1 MEIQQFLNLSALI
14 ILYFNDY
21 LTNISLNY
29 FENDNKYPIIIS
41 FFIKEKIKFK
51 IEISDGDKII
61 MNRNIIYKENII
73 IKPESSNVN
82 YTISIYLDDKIKNS
96 TMIVQIIQNNATPFY
111 LRKNQLNLGF
121 IPRNLKYN
129 YFYMEVFKGEEGE
142 IMLFNKRQNGILISK
157 IIKKK
162 ENLIPNIKNFPSII
176 NYNYLNFNIYS
187 KKLSFNS
194 TETQICKRGCFLLI
208 TYYSDISTSLEIT
221 GTEFSILSRIW
232 DEEEFISQII
242 NIPLNEYIFG
252 YFDETNVNI
261 HYYSIFIP
269 YETDN
274 IYIEIHGKNILGY
287 SKEGIVKINTYKT
300 TGNTKKLFDECQ
312 NIKIITLNKKDI
324 GLNSFKGKYISLA
337 FEEEEYLGDINLY
350 YYFRILQEN
359 PKNNYIIYPLDT
371 NKENYCETKNNKCYF
386 LLKNEYNDLINKIV
400 IYGFGKNKVS
410 YRISYMKENI
420 YYSNNLDISHLEG
433 FNKIN
438 SVNGRLN
445 LDFQKNNT
453 YALLE
458 IKSNSIENEN
468 LTVVSNFDREHNPS
482 SINIYSY
489 QLYQL
494 LKSKTH
500 KFSLY
505 HSFINYR
512 ILINNTEGE
521 GFICL
526 QKCNNNNKFIHL
538 TAQRIY
544 SFSIS
549 NKASFYIY
557 AKKNLAFNIK
567 IIKDISNDAIKE
579 LNYQYNYDDILE
591 SREENFPLIYFI
603 KDVKYNGVNINFN
616 FKYNA

>member
-1 MEIQQFLNLSALI
+1 
-14 ILYFNDY
+14 
-21 LTNISLNY
+21 
-29 FENDNKYPIIIS
+29 
-41 FFIKEKIKFK
+41 
-51 IEISDGDKII
+51 
-61 MNRNIIYKENII
+61 
-73 IKPESSNVN
+73 
-82 YTISIYLDDKIKNS
+82 
-96 TMIVQIIQNNATPFY
+96 
-111 LRKNQLNLGF
+111 
-121 IPRNLKYN
+121 
-129 YFYMEVFKGEEGE
+129 MEVFKGEEGE

-386 LLKNEYNDLINKIV
+386 LLKNEYNDLSNKIV

>member
-1 MEIQQFLNLSALI
+1 
-14 ILYFNDY
+14 
-21 LTNISLNY
+21 
-29 FENDNKYPIIIS
+29 
-41 FFIKEKIKFK
+41 
-51 IEISDGDKII
+51 
-61 MNRNIIYKENII
+61 
-73 IKPESSNVN
+73 
-82 YTISIYLDDKIKNS
+82 
-96 TMIVQIIQNNATPFY
+96 
-111 LRKNQLNLGF
+111 
-121 IPRNLKYN
+121 
-129 YFYMEVFKGEEGE
+129 
-142 IMLFNKRQNGILISK
+142 
-157 IIKKK
+157 
-162 ENLIPNIKNFPSII
+162 
-176 NYNYLNFNIYS
+176 
-187 KKLSFNS
+187 
-194 TETQICKRGCFLLI
+194 
-208 TYYSDISTSLEIT
+208 
-221 GTEFSILSRIW
+221 
-232 DEEEFISQII
+232 
-242 NIPLNEYIFG
+242 
-252 YFDETNVNI
+252 
-261 HYYSIFIP
+261 
-269 YETDN
+269 
-274 IYIEIHGKNILGY
+274 
-287 SKEGIVKINTYKT
+287 
-300 TGNTKKLFDECQ
+300 
-312 NIKIITLNKKDI
+312 
-324 GLNSFKGKYISLA
+324 
-337 FEEEEYLGDINLY
+337 
-350 YYFRILQEN
+350 
-359 PKNNYIIYPLDT
+359 
-371 NKENYCETKNNKCYF
+371 
-386 LLKNEYNDLINKIV
+386 
-400 IYGFGKNKVS
+400 
-410 YRISYMKENI
+410 MKENI

-512 ILINNTEGE
+512 ILINNKEGE
-521 GFICL
+521 GFICF

-591 SREENFPLIYFI
+591 SSEENFPLIYFI

-616 FKYNA
+616 FKYNASNNTNNAYHNLTIRGYSLDYSEISIDRDKNDYRMIDFLNGIEGKYDDMTNSGTLELGNELIQTKYNETFKYVDDKYFMIIIENNNPLDFENFRNDMYVFFKIRI